1 MDYSPLRRLSLGI
14 VVAPILIDNLKFSDG
29 VCKSPTEQRS
39 VLGLHISTPRIYHL
53 QL

>member
-1 MDYSPLRRLSLGI
+1 LSLQI
-14 VVAPILIDNLKFSDG
+14 VIDNLKFSDG